1 VNHWRRTAPFL
12 TEENFVIQSTWQ
24 QTQDQVGDGLHVA
37 VVMDGNGRWAEA
49 RGAVRTAGHEAGVEA
64 ARRVVEAAP
73 DCGISV
79 LSLYAFSS
87 DNWQRPPREVH
98 VLMGLAVRFLR
109 EEAARAAANGVRLE
123 VVGRRDRLPTAV
135 RHAVAFAEQATEGGR
150 RLRVRVALDYSAR
163 DAILRAARRMPAGPG
178 TRESFAAL
186 LASVDHG
193 RPVPPVDLFIRTGGE
208 RRLSDFLL
216 WESAYA
222 ELHFVDVPWPEF
234 GALDLADAVAWYRG
248 RTRRFGGL
256 VPRHAAARAR

>member
-1 VNHWRRTAPFL
+1 V
-12 TEENFVIQSTWQ
+12 EENFVIQSTWQ
-24 QTQDQVGDGLHVA
+24 LSAHPDDGGLHVA
-37 VVMDGNGRWAEA
+37 IVMDGNGRWAVS
-49 RGAVRTAGHEAGVEA
+49 RGAARSAGHEAGVEA
-64 ARRVVEAAP
+64 AMRVVEAAP

-87 DNWQRPPREVH
+87 DNWQRPPDEVRT
-98 VLMGLAVRFLR
+98 LMGLAARFLR
-109 EEAARAAANGVRLE
+109 EQAARASVSGVRLD
-123 VVGRRDRLPTAV
+123 VIGRRDRLPSAVQHAV
-135 RHAVAFAEQATEGGR
+135 RFAERATEGGR

-163 DAILRAARRMPAGPG
+163 DAILRAARRIPANVA

-193 RPVPPVDLFIRTGGE
+193 APVPPVDLFIRTGGE

-222 ELHFVDVPWPEF
+222 ELHFVDMPWPEF
-234 GALDLADAVAWYRG
+234 GAVDLADAVAWYRG

-256 VPRHAAARAR
+256 VPRHLTAGAR